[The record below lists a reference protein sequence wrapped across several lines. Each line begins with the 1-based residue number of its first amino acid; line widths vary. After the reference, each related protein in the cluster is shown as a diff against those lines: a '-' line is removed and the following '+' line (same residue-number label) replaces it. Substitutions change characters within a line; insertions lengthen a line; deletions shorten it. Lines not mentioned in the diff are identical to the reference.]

1 MKIMK
6 TVLLIVALI
15 ALVYGALQGGQPAFH
30 GGKDVDPPGMGDDS
44 LARLYE
50 EGGAAGPVQVS
61 GEGRVVSILPDDEK
75 GSRHQRFVIEL
86 DSGQTLLVAHNIDVA
101 PRVDSLREGDS
112 IRFSG
117 EYEWNPEGG
126 VVHWTHRDSSG
137 RHPHGWILHNGRK
150 YW

>member
-1 MKIMK
+1 MKMK
-6 TVLLIVALI
+6 KTALFFVILI
-15 ALVYGALQGGQPAFH
+15 ALVYGAVQTVQPVFH
-30 GGKDVDPPGMGDDS
+30 EGNDIDRATKSNDL

-50 EGGAAGPVQVS
+50 KGETAVPVPVS

-101 PRVDSLREGDS
+101 PRIGTLRMGD
-112 IRFSG
+112 RVEFYG
-117 EYEWNPEGG
+117 EYEWNPQGG
-126 VVHWTHRDSSG
+126 VIHWTHRDPSG
-137 RHPHGWILHNGRK
+137 RHPHGWIVHNGRK